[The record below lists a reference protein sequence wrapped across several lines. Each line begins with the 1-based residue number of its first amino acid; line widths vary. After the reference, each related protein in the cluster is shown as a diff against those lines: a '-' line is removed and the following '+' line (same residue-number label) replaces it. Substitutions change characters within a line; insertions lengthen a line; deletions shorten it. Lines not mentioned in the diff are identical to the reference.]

1 MEARDLLVEIGTEEL
16 PPKSL
21 KRLLTDL
28 QTNVGEEL
36 SRANFSF
43 EEIKG
48 YATPRRLAVLIKALP
63 SSQPQQQTEKRGPA
77 VTAAFDEAGHPTKA
91 AEGFARSCGVSV
103 QDLERMETDKGQWL
117 VFRETKPGRPIDEL
131 LESIVTDA
139 LSNLPVDRRMRWGAA
154 RVEFVRPVHWIVTL
168 YGSDVIPATIME
180 LKSDRLTHGHR
191 FMGEA
196 ISLNDANDY
205 TASLYKQYVI
215 ADFEERKSEINRQIL
230 EAAKQLNG
238 TAVIDNSLLEEVTA
252 LVEWPVTLAGRF
264 DEKFLTLPEEVL
276 VSVMTEHQRYF
287 HVRDD
292 DNRLLP
298 RFLTVA
304 NIESHEPETVIR
316 GNERVIEPR
325 LADAAFFYEVDT
337 RSTLEDK
344 LERLGQVVFQSELG
358 TYLEKAERVSML
370 AGSIATMIGAD
381 EAHARRAGRL
391 AKADLVSDMVGEFPD
406 LQGTMGRYYAL
417 ADGEPD
423 RVASAIGDHYLPIQS
438 GGRLPAAPVGYCVA
452 LADKLDTVIG
462 LFAIGQPPSGSRDPF
477 ALRRQA
483 LGVVRICVEKELN
496 LNLREC
502 LQQAAECYSSQ
513 FEINS
518 SRLDE
523 IQSWIVD
530 RLANWCQDQGISTD
544 TFNAV
549 RQSREGITNLL
560 EARQRAVAMHSF
572 RKHPRAENLAAANKR
587 VANILKDVD
596 TEKLATPDDTLF
608 EAEAERTL
616 VQSMDEAREKMDA
629 APDYETQ
636 LLALADLQP
645 HIDRY
650 FDDVMVMTDDSTRR
664 ENRLA
669 TVWQMRRLFLNL
681 ADFSVLQP
689 SAGE

>member
-1 MEARDLLVEIGTEEL
+1 METRDLLVEIGTEEL

-28 QTNVGEEL
+28 QTNVGQEL

-43 EEIKG
+43 DEIKG

-103 QDLERMETDKGQWL
+103 GDLERMETDKGEWL
-117 VFRETKPGRPIDEL
+117 VFRETKPGQSIESL
-131 LESIVTDA
+131 IENIVSNALE
-139 LSNLPVDRRMRWGAA
+139 NLPIDRRMRWGAS
-154 RVEFVRPVHWIVTL
+154 RVQFVRPVHWVVAL
-168 YGSDVIPATIME
+168 YGADVIPATIME
-180 LKSDRLTHGHR
+180 LPAGRETRGHR
-191 FMGEA
+191 FMGKT
-196 ISLNDANDY
+196 ISLKDANDY
-205 TASLYKQYVI
+205 AASLYKQYVL
-215 ADFEERKSEINRQIL
+215 ADFEDRKKEINRQLL
-230 EAAKQLNG
+230 EEAKKCNG
-238 TAVIDNSLLEEVTA
+238 TAVIENALLEEVTA
-252 LVEWPVTLAGRF
+252 LVEWPVALAGHF
-264 DEKFLTLPEEVL
+264 DERFLELPEEVL
-276 VSVMTEHQRYF
+276 ISVMTEHQRYF
-287 HVRDD
+287 HLR
-292 DNRLLP
+292 DNRGKLLP

-304 NIESHEPETVIR
+304 NIESADPDTIVS

-344 LERLGQVVFQSELG
+344 VQTLGNVVFQSELG
-358 TYLEKAERVSML
+358 TYLQKAERLSML
-370 AGSIATMIGAD
+370 AGAIAKRIGTN
-381 EAHARRAGRL
+381 EIHARRAGRL

-406 LQGTMGRYYAL
+406 LQGIMGSYYAL

-423 RVASAIGDHYLPIQS
+423 AIARAIGDHYLPIQA
-438 GGRLPAAPVGYCVA
+438 GGRLPAEPVACCIA
-452 LADKLDTVIG
+452 LADKLDTLVG

-483 LGVVRICVEKELN
+483 LGVVRICVEKELD
-496 LNLREC
+496 LNLKEC

-513 FEINS
+513 LTINS
-518 SRLDE
+518 SQLDE
-523 IQSWIVD
+523 IQSWIID

-560 EARQRAVAMHSF
+560 EAYRRVMAMHSF

-587 VANILKDVD
+587 VANILKDID
-596 TEKLATPDDTLF
+596 TNTLATPDDKLF

-616 VQSMDEAREKMDA
+616 VQSMNEAREKMDA
-629 APDYETQ
+629 ALDYETQ

-650 FDDVMVMTDDSTRR
+650 FDDVMVMTDDATQRD
-664 ENRLA
+664 NRLA

-681 ADFSVLQP
+681 ADFSLLQP